1 MVNVG
6 LFIEFFCGTLLTGM
20 MIAIFNKKNLE
31 LFELFA
37 VSLSLFL
44 VDSCLISVI
53 LLLLKSFTPVL
64 ALSLSS
70 ALPLLIIIATLR
82 DNPANILKNPIVSK
96 DSLIIA
102 LFLMLLLPFVYQHYE
117 FIEQNGDAG
126 AYSVSAMSILKS
138 GRLFVDLDVRS
149 NLSDEKKALFDTDNL
164 LFRKSVSFAGSY
176 YPGTYLTQASD
187 KFYFQFYPAWPV
199 MMSLWGGIF
208 GIENQH
214 FVMVILYMSLVFL
227 FYYMLKHFYPH
238 VFLAMAITM
247 VFGSSPLLI
256 HFTKYPTSELFLLFL
271 VIFVCYNLSKNSLY
285 HAVCAGA
292 GALLYLLSHVS
303 GFVYLPLIFLVLP
316 FAYLEKNGNLLLF
329 GIIAFVGFMLSIP
342 YGYYVS
348 KQYFVDIYRDNFEL
362 LFRHNSFKYG
372 MYSVALASLVGISVS
387 FILLG
392 LLKRERAPKVS

>member
-1 MVNVG
+1 MVSVG
-6 LFIEFFCGTLLTGM
+6 LFIVFLCGILLSGFVT
-20 MIAIFNKKNLE
+20 ASLNKNKIE
-31 LFELFA
+31 LFELLVA
-37 VSLSLFL
+37 SLSLYL
-44 VDSCLISVI
+44 VELCLISV
-53 LLLLKSFTPVL
+53 LLLLLSSFTPVL

-70 ALPLLIIIATLR
+70 SFLLLIIIVTVR
-82 DNPANILKNPIVSK
+82 DNPADILKNPVVSK
-96 DSLIIA
+96 DSLIIV
-102 LFLMLLLPFVYQHYE
+102 LFFILLLPIVYQRYE
-117 FIEQNGDAG
+117 YIEQNGDAG
-126 AYSVSAMSILKS
+126 VYSVSAMNILKS
-138 GRLFVDLDVRS
+138 GRLFVDLDVRA
-149 NLSDEKKALFDTDNL
+149 NLSDEKKALFDSDNL
-164 LFRKSVSFAGSY
+164 LFKKRADFAGSY
-176 YPGTYLTQASD
+176 YPGTFLDQASD
-187 KFYFQFYPAWPV
+187 KFYFQSYPAWPV

-208 GIENQH
+208 GVENQH

-227 FYYMLKHFYPH
+227 FYYTLKHFYPH
-238 VFLAMAITM
+238 VFLAMTITI
-247 VFGSSPLLI
+247 VFGSSPVLI
-256 HFTKYPTSELFLLFL
+256 HFTKYPLSELFLLFL

-292 GALLYLLSHVS
+292 GALLYLLSHIS